1 MRPPIGGWDEVERGS
16 LQLSFIRFKEIEYDG
31 YSILDFLVVL
41 VVIVSIPTAYCTGDE
56 VYGLNTW
63 ALFWGC
69 LQR

>member
-16 LQLSFIRFKEIEYDG
+16 LQLSFIWFKEIEYYG

-41 VVIVSIPTAYCTGDE
+41 VVIVSILTAYCTGDE

-63 ALFWGC
+63 ALF
-69 LQR
+69 